1 MNLMT
6 KGVFKGAAKKAAKG
20 VLGNFSETEFRAEI
34 GLKFGNK
41 AFSPVSDIDSGGT
54 DFGATDPGAMEAT
67 PTAALSTQATCI
79 LRTVGRW
86 DSLGNASVFAPETGS
101 DFGNFTKYDADSTVA
116 RSLCGPKARLEML
129 DLGNTHSLSYS
140 NSENSVGGA
149 NAVGDRTLETLF
161 NGRFYSEK
169 NLGPNNG
176 PEMPCV
182 HPKGFNGWHP
192 TAQVRCRAH
201 HWEYQNFIG
210 ENIQKCLKLFQCG
223 GYQSEKKGKKSF
235 SKTVSLLFGLMLLSG
250 CNDMDNLF
258 KAPKIPL
265 KGQRISLYGNEVCVL
280 GKGTF
285 SAAKIQAPAKAV
297 VQWGQPSLNAQHHM
311 GSLMLD
317 GDRTWPLVQI
327 WKRSVSKEVILPVT
341 PIANKDRI
349 FIVDNEGFLSALDWT
364 GKKIWSVQVNPQ
376 HDFYGMGGGLAT
388 DGQRVYI
395 TTPHRW
401 ILALD
406 YCTGKVIWSHAL
418 NHSARNGPALSG
430 NRIALLT
437 LANQTILLDACTGK
451 EIWDDQGLK
460 EDTLILGGS
469 VPAITMDRV
478 VVGTA
483 SGEVVALSLGQGDRL
498 WDRQLASMS
507 SIDGEKN
514 FRHIHAHPV
523 VVEGHVYATS
533 DSGQIACFEL
543 SSGDLVWTQDS
554 GGMQT
559 PIVIGDTLIT
569 ITTTGR
575 CVALDRHTGKRF
587 WEIALPKDQRW
598 LGPIMAGG
606 LLYALS
612 DKGELQVMDP
622 LKNGTCV
629 SAMSLRLNYDLAPIV
644 VNGGLLFLS
653 KNGVLSFYK
662 RQCVVQKK

>member
-1 MNLMT
+1 
-6 KGVFKGAAKKAAKG
+6 
-20 VLGNFSETEFRAEI
+20 
-34 GLKFGNK
+34 
-41 AFSPVSDIDSGGT
+41 
-54 DFGATDPGAMEAT
+54 
-67 PTAALSTQATCI
+67 
-79 LRTVGRW
+79 
-86 DSLGNASVFAPETGS
+86 
-101 DFGNFTKYDADSTVA
+101 
-116 RSLCGPKARLEML
+116 
-129 DLGNTHSLSYS
+129 
-140 NSENSVGGA
+140 
-149 NAVGDRTLETLF
+149 
-161 NGRFYSEK
+161 
-169 NLGPNNG
+169 
-176 PEMPCV
+176 
-182 HPKGFNGWHP
+182 
-192 TAQVRCRAH
+192 
-201 HWEYQNFIG
+201 
-210 ENIQKCLKLFQCG
+210 
-223 GYQSEKKGKKSF
+223 
-235 SKTVSLLFGLMLLSG
+235 
-250 CNDMDNLF
+250 
-258 KAPKIPL
+258 
-265 KGQRISLYGNEVCVL
+265 
-280 GKGTF
+280 
-285 SAAKIQAPAKAV
+285 
-297 VQWGQPSLNAQHHM
+297 
-311 GSLMLD
+311 
-317 GDRTWPLVQI
+317 
-327 WKRSVSKEVILPVT
+327 
-341 PIANKDRI
+341 
-349 FIVDNEGFLSALDWT
+349 
-364 GKKIWSVQVNPQ
+364 
-376 HDFYGMGGGLAT
+376 
-388 DGQRVYI
+388 
-395 TTPHRW
+395 
-401 ILALD
+401 
-406 YCTGKVIWSHAL
+406 VIWSHAL

-483 SGEVVALSLGQGDRL
+483 SGEVVALSFGQGDRL